1 MCCPFNYRPRLWKS
15 YAALFGQESHHG
27 FEIGKRNLGVAFS
40 RPDKDNVHHGPRNF
54 AAIDFRN
61 NIIKKFLLLR
71 QESSKP
77 KIELIPQLDLV
88 EGHHVFGFVEI
99 GALRMNR
106 LSCG

>member
-1 MCCPFNYRPRLWKS
+1 
-15 YAALFGQESHHG
+15 
-27 FEIGKRNLGVAFS
+27 
-40 RPDKDNVHHGPRNF
+40 
-54 AAIDFRN
+54 
-61 NIIKKFLLLR
+61 LR

-99 GALRMNR
+99 GALCMNR